1 MRNSSLSTF
10 RTSTKM
16 SGKVTNHQ
24 SSKTAPHF
32 GHFVSDSSTSAPQ
45 FVHVN
50 AATFEAFPPDE
61 DSGFAPAFFSS
72 FGRSPARARV
82 FIRASRE
89 RLVYHQRKR
98 IAKYANKATM
108 VTWDSALQR

>member
-1 MRNSSLSTF
+1 MGKRSA
-10 RTSTKM
+10 
-16 SGKVTNHQ
+16 KVTIHQ

-32 GHFVSDSSTSAPQ
+32 GHFVSVSSTSAPQ

-50 AATFEAFPPDE
+50 AATFEALPPDE
-61 DSGFAPAFFSS
+61 VSRFGAALFSS
-72 FGRSPARARV
+72 FGRSPARVRV

-98 IAKYANKATM
+98 IWQCANKAKK
-108 VTWDSALQR
+108 VTGESA

>member
-1 MRNSSLSTF
+1 MGKRSA
-10 RTSTKM
+10 
-16 SGKVTNHQ
+16 KVTNHQ

-72 FGRSPARARV
+72 FGRSPARATA
-82 FIRASRE
+82 FIRTSRE
-89 RLVYHQRKR
+89 RSVYHQSQR

-108 VTWDSALQR
+108 ATWDSALQRHTKKPKAPQLH